1 MLESTP
7 GQEFYFELP
16 LRDRNKGEIAGN
28 FDLAWL
34 LKTSDIWRG
43 TRYGRR

>member
-28 FDLAWL
+28 FDLARRF
-34 LKTSDIWRG
+34 KASDTQRG
-43 TRYGRR
+43 TRYDHR